1 MCALYYPTSKS
12 LVMNEFHYV
21 NEVQTN
27 REWNKEKSTQLLPKD
42 IVEHITK
49 TIQLPNPKKEI
60 DSA

>member
-1 MCALYYPTSKS
+1 
-12 LVMNEFHYV
+12 MNEFHYV